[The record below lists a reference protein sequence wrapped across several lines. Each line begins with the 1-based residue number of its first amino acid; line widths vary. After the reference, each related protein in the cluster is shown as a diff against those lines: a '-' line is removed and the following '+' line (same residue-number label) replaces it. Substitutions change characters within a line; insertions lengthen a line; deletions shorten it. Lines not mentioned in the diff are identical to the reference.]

1 MISARYVVTI
11 FKLKMFF
18 FSSNLV
24 ENSNFLLSDILG
36 EMYIYFVY
44 LDDGLS
50 DDNSFIFIS

>member
-18 FSSNLV
+18 FPSNLV
-24 ENSNFLLSDILG
+24 ESSNFLLSDILG

>member
-24 ENSNFLLSDILG
+24 ESSNFLLSDILG

>member
-24 ENSNFLLSDILG
+24 ESSNFLLSDILG

-50 DDNSFIFIS
+50 DDIIHSFL